1 MSTRFENIKYNLQ
14 KMTIDEFV
22 DYLISY
28 TYDSC
33 MFCTYGFDTLRC
45 NGKCKENMKEYLK
58 EEE

>member
-1 MSTRFENIKYNLQ
+1 MKNIKYNLQ

-33 MFCTYGFDTLRC
+33 MFCTYGFDTDRC

>member
-33 MFCTYGFDTLRC
+33 MFCRYGFDTNRC

-58 EEE
+58 DEE

>member
-28 TYDSC
+28 SNDLCLY
-33 MFCTYGFDTLRC
+33 CTYGFDTNRC
-45 NGKCKENMKEYLK
+45 NGKCEENIKEYLK
-58 EEE
+58 DEE